1 MGEPRDEPLEYA
13 LGHTAAELR
22 RLQAQAQLIDPITR
36 RFFTS
41 AGIGPGMRVLDVGTG
56 AGDVAM
62 LLADLVGSAG
72 LVIGTDLSFT
82 AVEAA
87 RRRVEAAGYGNIDVR
102 HGDPAELD
110 FEPFDAI
117 AGRYVLQFMADP
129 GTSLA
134 RIARHVRPGGIVVF
148 HELDWD
154 GARSSP
160 VSPTYGQVCRWCSS
174 TIEASG
180 AHIRLGA
187 ALRPVFLAAKLP
199 PPELRLESVIASGPD
214 TINAIHLVTDL
225 LETLLPATLR
235 LGLVREGEVDLP
247 RLAGRILEEVGEQG
261 TLIGRGEVGAWCR
274 G

>member
-1 MGEPRDEPLEYA
+1 MIEPLEYA

-22 RLQAQAQLIDPITR
+22 RLEAQARLINPISR

-62 LLADLVGSAG
+62 LLADLVGPTG
-72 LVIGTDLSFT
+72 QVIGTDLATT
-82 AVEAA
+82 AVETA
-87 RRRVEAAGYGNIDVR
+87 RRRVAAAGYNNIDVR

-117 AGRYVLQFMADP
+117 AGRYVLQFRAEP

-134 RIARHVRPGGIVVF
+134 RIIRQLRPGGVVVF

-154 GARSSP
+154 GARSTP
-160 VSPTYGQVCRWCSS
+160 VSPTYDQVCKWCSS

-180 AHIRLGA
+180 AQIRLGA
-187 ALRPVFLAAKLP
+187 ALSSVFQAAKLP

-214 TINAIHLVTDL
+214 TIDAIHLVTDL
-225 LETLLPATLR
+225 LETLLPAMLR
-235 LGLVREGEVDLP
+235 LGFVGEGEVDLP
-247 RLAGRILEEVGEQG
+247 NLPGQILEEVGEQG
-261 TLIGRGEVGAWCR
+261 TLIGRSEVGAWCR